1 MKIIWSKKAEYNF
14 DNIQNYLEQFWSP
27 LIVKKFIKDVLKII
41 TLLEN
46 NPFIGKY
53 NSKLKCRSIVISRNV
68 TLYYETN
75 EDYIELVSLHNNRQK
90 QETLYEIFAL

>member
-14 DNIQNYLEQFWSP
+14 DAIENYLKHFWSP
-27 LIVKKFIKDVLKII
+27 LIAKKFTKDVLHII

-46 NPFIGKY
+46 NPSLGIY

-68 TLYYETN
+68 TLYYETTQ
-75 EDYIELVSLHNNRQK
+75 DYIELIAFYNNRQK
-90 QETLYEIFAL
+90 PLGHFI